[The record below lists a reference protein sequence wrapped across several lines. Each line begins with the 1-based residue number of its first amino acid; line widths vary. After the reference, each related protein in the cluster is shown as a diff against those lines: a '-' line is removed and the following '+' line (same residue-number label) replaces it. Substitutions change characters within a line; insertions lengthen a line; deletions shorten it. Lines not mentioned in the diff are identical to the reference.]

1 MENFNNKNNS
11 NLNMNN
17 IEKNINNCYINA
29 SLQTFLHLN
38 DFITDV
44 RSINIKDNKKDNMK
58 LTFGFKKLINQYINE
73 NNFIV
78 RNINPIEIKKILSE
92 INEKYKYN
100 YQEDANEFITIF
112 LNEMM
117 KEVKGI
123 GIKDIKPIKIPDDD
137 KSKIAFSK
145 LEFKFFNENKSFLTN
160 LFYGRFKKEIICPKK
175 NY

>member
-1 MENFNNKNNS
+1 MGNFFNNKNNS

-58 LTFGFKKLINQYINE
+58 LTIQFKKLINQYINNE
-73 NNFIV
+73 NSFIV

-92 INEKYKYN
+92 INEKMIVKFLLLEKEMGDIN
-100 YQEDANEFITIF
+100 IIFI
-112 LNEMM
+112 N
-117 KEVKGI
+117 
-123 GIKDIKPIKIPDDD
+123 
-137 KSKIAFSK
+137 
-145 LEFKFFNENKSFLTN
+145 FK
-160 LFYGRFKKEIICPKK
+160 
-175 NY
+175 